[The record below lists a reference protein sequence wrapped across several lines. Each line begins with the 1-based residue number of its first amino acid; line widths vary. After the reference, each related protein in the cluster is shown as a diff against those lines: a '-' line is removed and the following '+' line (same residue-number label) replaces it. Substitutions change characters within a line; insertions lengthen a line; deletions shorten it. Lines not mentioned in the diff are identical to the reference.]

1 MKRITKSTDEI
12 NKNFLTVLVA
22 EGHNSVRESLH
33 NGLKRYNYNVL
44 SAKNGVEAKDKLTKQ
59 KVHVIITDLI
69 LPQISGFEVLR
80 IIQEHRN
87 DWGGF
92 PFIIVVTGAD
102 TPDNES
108 EAEAL
113 GADEFIPKPVT
124 IEEVAQRLAVFQKRL
139 VYTDR
144 GYQFRQPHNGKP
156 DSNLS

>member
-44 SAKNGVEAKDKLTKQ
+44 SAKNGLEAKDKLSKQ

-80 IIQEHRN
+80 IIQEHRAG
-87 DWGGF
+87 WGGF
-92 PFIIVVTGAD
+92 PFVIVVTGAD

-124 IEEVAQRLAVFQKRL
+124 IEEVAERIEMFKKGLA
-139 VYTDR
+139 YSER
-144 GYQFRQPHNGKP
+144 GYRLLQPY
-156 DSNLS
+156 S

>member
-44 SAKNGVEAKDKLTKQ
+44 SAKNGVEAKDKLSKQ

-80 IIQEHRN
+80 CIQEHRA

-92 PFIIVVTGAD
+92 PFVIVVTGAD

-108 EAEAL
+108 QAEAL

-124 IEEVAQRLAVFQKRL
+124 IEEVAERIEMFQRGL
-139 VYTDR
+139 VYTER
-144 GYQFRQPHNGKP
+144 GYRLLQPYSG
-156 DSNLS
+156 